1 MGASCGLVEGLG
13 ALSGRMEPPR
23 PGWPAS
29 YLYHPAYC
37 VLEAFACFSLFASE
51 QTWNVA
57 LPYRQKMTLTQAGLA
72 GAE

>member
-1 MGASCGLVEGLG
+1 MG
-13 ALSGRMEPPR
+13 ALSGRMEPPS

-29 YLYHPAYC
+29 YLYRTAYR
-37 VLEAFACFSLFASE
+37 VPEAFACFSLFASE

-57 LPYRQKMTLTQAGLA
+57 LPCQQKMTLTQAGLA